1 MERDNIMEIERE
13 VRYKIS
19 KEQKEQIIS
28 KTQEIEEEKKTV
40 DLVMG
45 WKGFESL
52 GEYGFICRI
61 RQKNDTVELQIK
73 EKTNDREWK
82 ENCLKL
88 DRFKQGYEML
98 KTLKMQPYLYIN
110 RNRQV
115 RKYKSL
121 KIFLDDIE
129 LLGNYVEIEYQ
140 YSKNEEVEIEEFKEL
155 FDIKGKEEKLYGD
168 IFKDK
173 IDKEKKFQ
181 KKFTEKLETFICE

>member
-1 MERDNIMEIERE
+1 MERDNTMEIEKE

-19 KEQKEQIIS
+19 KEQKEQIIN
-28 KTQEIEEEKKTV
+28 KTQEIEEENKTV

-52 GEYGFICRI
+52 GKYGFICRI
-61 RQKNDTVELQIK
+61 RQKDDTVELQIK
-73 EKTNDREWK
+73 ERTNEREWK
-82 ENCLKL
+82 ENCLRL

-98 KTLKMQPYLYIN
+98 KTLKMKPYLYIN
-110 RNRQV
+110 RRRQI
-115 RKYKSL
+115 RKYKTL

-140 YSKNEEVEIEEFKEL
+140 DSKNVEVEIEEFKEL
-155 FDIKGKEEKLYGD
+155 FDIKGEEEKLYGD

-173 IDKEKKFQ
+173 IDKEKEFQ
-181 KKFTEKLETFICE
+181 KNFTERLEKFICE

>member
-1 MERDNIMEIERE
+1 MERDNAMEIEKE

-19 KEQKEQIIS
+19 KEQKERIIS
-28 KTQEIEEEKKTV
+28 KTKEIEEEKKTV

-52 GEYGFICRI
+52 EKYGFICRI
-61 RQKNDTVELQIK
+61 RQKDDTVELQIK
-73 EKTNDREWK
+73 ERANEREWK

-88 DRFKQGYEML
+88 DRFKQGYEKL
-98 KTLKMQPYLYIN
+98 KTLKMEPYLYIN
-110 RNRQV
+110 RSRQI
-115 RKYKSL
+115 RKYKTL

-140 YSKNEEVEIEEFKEL
+140 NSKNMEVEIEEFKEL
-155 FDIKGKEEKLYGD
+155 IGIEGKEEKLYGD

-173 IDKEKKFQ
+173 IDKEKEFQ
-181 KKFTEKLETFICE
+181 KIFTERLEKFICE